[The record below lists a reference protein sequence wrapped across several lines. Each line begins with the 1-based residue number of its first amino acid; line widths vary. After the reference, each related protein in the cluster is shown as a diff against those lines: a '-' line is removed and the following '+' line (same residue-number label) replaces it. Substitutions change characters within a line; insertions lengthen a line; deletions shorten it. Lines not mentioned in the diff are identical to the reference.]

1 MIPPGSGPQT
11 GQDGGRIPP
20 QAANDALRAAIQ
32 TLRNAGIQDPAR
44 DARLLLAHAM
54 GIPPDRLTLHLHD
67 PLTVTTATHFT
78 RLVDARLTRQ
88 PIAQIIGHRLFWGR
102 SFIVTRDTLDPR
114 PETEVLIAEALKS
127 PAKTILDLGTGS
139 GAILLTLLAEWPH
152 ATGTGTDISAAALA
166 IAQTNAH
173 ALNLTNCATF
183 TQSDWFAAIPARFDL
198 ITSHPPYIAADEM
211 PHLSPDVLNWEPHI
225 ALTPGGDGL
234 GAYRA
239 IAKGA
244 PAHLTPAGRLMVEIG
259 PTQGAAVTAL
269 FRAAGFSD
277 PAILQDL
284 DGRDRVV
291 TARAP

>member
-1 MIPPGSGPQT
+1 MIPPQT
-11 GQDGGRIPP
+11 
-20 QAANDALRAAIQ
+20 ANDALRAAIQ
-32 TLRNAGIQDPAR
+32 TLRNAGIPDPAR

-114 PETEVLIAEALKS
+114 PETEVLIAGALTR
-127 PAKTILDLGTGS
+127 PADTVLDLGTGS
-139 GAILLTLLAEWPH
+139 GIILLTLLAEWPH
-152 ATGTGTDISAAALA
+152 ATGTGTDISPAALDVARRNASAMTLDGRAHLVLSYWFGA
-166 IAQTNAH
+166 IGQ
-173 ALNLTNCATF
+173 
-183 TQSDWFAAIPARFDL
+183 RFDL
-198 ITSHPPYIAADEM
+198 ITSNPPYIAADEM